1 MNDGSVQ
8 SFDENM
14 DPKLQGESVAA
25 SASIPVAFQ
34 PTSSIGNL
42 QLVDGGTF
50 SDLNLQDAI
59 TKCREVVDNDEDIIV
74 DVIMCQ
80 TDPLKMKHFNHW

>member
-1 MNDGSVQ
+1 
-8 SFDENM
+8 M
-14 DPKLQGESVAA
+14 DPNLQGESVAA

-34 PTSSIGNL
+34 PTTTINDY

-50 SDLNLQDAI
+50 SDLNLEDAI
-59 TKCREVVDNDEDIIV
+59 MKCREIVDNDVDIII

-80 TDPLKMKHFNHW
+80 TDPLVISEYKK